1 VTFAGASHWDG
12 GAGAWDALVV
22 RYTGGVFLGPEP
34 VLSGFEVA
42 F

>member
-1 VTFAGASHWDG
+1 VTFTGASHWNG
-12 GAGAWDALVV
+12 GAGAQDVLVV